1 MPRENSGKGEACVAS
16 KVMAGR
22 VSTPIAVGL
31 TIMTEELSAA
41 AMTRYPKG
49 DFCSNVSI
57 FRPRLSPSQTG
68 MPFPLQLRV
77 SDCLHYKAV

>member
-57 FRPRLSPSQTG
+57 FRPRLSPSQALSLPPSLPRAPCTG
-68 MPFPLQLRV
+68 HRQT
-77 SDCLHYKAV
+77 